1 MLELHRRHK
10 TSVVLHNMNYM
21 RHKYKQGKP
30 ARPEWDRN
38 VREIL
43 TFRQDGDREDKGVN
57 FYS

>member
-1 MLELHRRHK
+1 LHRRHK

-43 TFRQDGDREDKGVN
+43 IFRQDGDREDKGVN
-57 FYS
+57 FYL

>member
-1 MLELHRRHK
+1 MTTFLETFSLW
-10 TSVVLHNMNYM
+10 TNS
-21 RHKYKQGKP
+21 KYKHGKP

-43 TFRQDGDREDKGVN
+43 TFREDGDREDKDVN